1 MSATL
6 LTVLFQSFFF
16 KKKICRYSVHGLRM
30 CMWFGLILYIYSPSH
45 FSASQTQ
52 EWVLCFIW
60 IFLKLAGVSLFC
72 LKVYKRLKII
82 LNIIF
87 SFFFST
93 CELSHLALQFYFYLY
108 SGCSIRTALANFVES
123 DFGCTSRIYFDNVM
137 LMLHSVTLTP
147 HK

>member
-16 KKKICRYSVHGLRM
+16 FFKNLQVFRSWSEDVHVVWTNSLHLFTKSF
-30 CMWFGLILYIYSPSH
+30 FGISD
-45 FSASQTQ
+45 AR
-52 EWVLCFIW
+52 V
-60 IFLKLAGVSLFC
+60 GSLFYLDLFETC
-72 LKVYKRLKII
+72 RCFFILSESLQTVENYLKHYFFI
-82 LNIIF
+82 
-87 SFFFST
+87 FFST